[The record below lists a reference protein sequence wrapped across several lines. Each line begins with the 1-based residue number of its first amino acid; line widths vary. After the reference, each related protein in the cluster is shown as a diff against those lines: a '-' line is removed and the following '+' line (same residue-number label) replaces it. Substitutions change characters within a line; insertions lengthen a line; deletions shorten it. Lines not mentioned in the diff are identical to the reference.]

1 MKRVSQITPGLDP
14 QKALSPVPVV
24 QPIKVDP
31 GTAEIVNTVF
41 TKLQGVFP
49 AWRQAWPDDAALDRA
64 KREWIA
70 GFVQGGINTEQQL
83 AWGFRQARKSASP
96 FLPSVGQFVS
106 WCSPS
111 AEQLGLPHEGDAWI
125 EALMGVYSHDAVR
138 IAAEATSTFD
148 LKTARQDDKGLRQRF
163 ERNYAI
169 VTRRAQTGQPLEGR
183 IAKGIEHDSLRP
195 REQIQLEHSVKVAD
209 ELVAILQIPKD
220 PKSCRAMLLAK
231 LNIRRDDPAEV
242 PS

>member
-1 MKRVSQITPGLDP
+1 MKRVSEITHGLDP
-14 QKALSPVPVV
+14 QKALSQVPDV

-31 GTAEIVNTVF
+31 GTAQIVNTVF

-83 AWGFRQARKSASP
+83 AWGFRQARKSTNP
-96 FLPSVGQFVS
+96 FLPSVGEFVS
-106 WCSPS
+106 WCTPN
-111 AEQLGLPHEGDAWI
+111 AEQLGLPHEADAWI

-148 LKTARQDDKGLRQRF
+148 LKTAKQGDKALRQRF

-183 IAKGIEHDSLRP
+183 IAKGIGCDSMRP
-195 REQIQLEHSVKVAD
+195 PEQIQLEHSHKVAD
-209 ELVAILQIPKD
+209 ALVVAQGIP
-220 PKSCRAMLLAK
+220 SNSQSARAMLLAK
-231 LNIRRDDPAEV
+231 FNIRRDDHA
-242 PS
+242 